1 MNIICQL
8 SGQLRDALKVD
19 RYVQSDNAVYFLLFT
34 FLARD
39 FCLVTTILDSQPINA
54 KYAFR
59 SNILHVG
66 C

>member
-19 RYVQSDNAVYFLLFT
+19 RYVQSDNAVYFFGPRFLFSH
-34 FLARD
+34 
-39 FCLVTTILDSQPINA
+39 TILDSQPINA
-54 KYAFR
+54 KHAFR